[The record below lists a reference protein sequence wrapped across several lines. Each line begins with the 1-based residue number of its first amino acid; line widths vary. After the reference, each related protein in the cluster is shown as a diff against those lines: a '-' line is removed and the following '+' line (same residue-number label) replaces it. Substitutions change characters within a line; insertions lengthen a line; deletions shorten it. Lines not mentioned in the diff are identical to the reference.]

1 MENKK
6 QVWKYVIMIVA
17 TGIIV
22 FLLRENY
29 NRNLPPERGYESL
42 EAAVRQLDFNV
53 GVPDMV
59 LYDEGEQTY
68 EVLGGQLLTVTGT
81 GYEFR
86 VGETPEEWADVMTID
101 EPSETSRRFNVD
113 SGYIKKLRYRT
124 GYDDGYSVLNWY
136 TDDLMYGL
144 RFSDEKS
151 LEECLDILN
160 LNEKSLEEL
169 DEESIRKE
177 NNGNEGA
184 ETEEVSYHIVTSGSE
199 GISLMVPDISGIAQV
214 TSEGDIILN
223 ISNVTVLYATT
234 SESVPEGIGDL
245 YKKVETDNGVKVYTL
260 SENPF
265 TVGSDKYTS
274 FESFM
279 SNLDIARNS
288 V

>member
-6 QVWKYVIMIVA
+6 QVWKYVIMVVA

-101 EPSETSRRFNVD
+101 EPSETSKRFNVD
-113 SGYIKKLRYRT
+113 SDYIKKLRYRT

-151 LEECLDILN
+151 FEECLDILN

-169 DEESIRKE
+169 DEESFRSGDSS
-177 NNGNEGA
+177 NNG
-184 ETEEVSYHIVTSGSE
+184 EESVNYHIVTSSSGE
-199 GISLMVPDISGIAQV
+199 TSLIVPDTLGVTQV
-214 TSEGDIILN
+214 ASEEDVILN
-223 ISNVTVLYATT
+223 IGSITVLYATT
-234 SESVPEGIGDL
+234 SESVPEGIGDI
-245 YKKVETDNGVKVYTL
+245 YEMVEADNGVRVYTL

-265 TVGSDKYTS
+265 TVGSENYSS

-279 SNLDIARNS
+279 GNLDIARNA

>member
-6 QVWKYVIMIVA
+6 QVWKYVIMVVA

-101 EPSETSRRFNVD
+101 EPSETSKRFNVD
-113 SGYIKKLRYRT
+113 SDYIKKLRYRT
-124 GYDDGYSVLNWY
+124 GYGDDYSVLNWY

-169 DEESIRKE
+169 DEKSFKSGYSS
-177 NNGNEGA
+177 NNG
-184 ETEEVSYHIVTSGSE
+184 EESVNYHIVTSSSGE
-199 GISLMVPDISGIAQV
+199 TSLIVPDTLGVTQV
-214 TSEGDIILN
+214 ASEEDVILN
-223 ISNVTVLYATT
+223 IGSITVLYATT
-234 SESVPEGIGDL
+234 SESVPEGIGDI
-245 YKKVETDNGVKVYTL
+245 YEMVEADNGVRVYTL
-260 SENPF
+260 SEYPF
-265 TVGSDKYTS
+265 TVGSESYTS

-279 SNLDIARNS
+279 GNLDIARNA

>member
-17 TGIIV
+17 TGVIV

-113 SGYIKKLRYRT
+113 SDYIKKLRYRT
-124 GYDDGYSVLNWY
+124 GYGDKYSVLNWY
-136 TDDLMYGL
+136 TDGLMYGL

-169 DEESIRKE
+169 DEESFKSGDSS
-177 NNGNEGA
+177 NNG
-184 ETEEVSYHIVTSGSE
+184 EESVNYHIVTSGSGE
-199 GISLMVPDISGIAQV
+199 TSLIVPDTLGVTQV
-214 TSEGDIILN
+214 ASEEDVILN
-223 ISNVTVLYATT
+223 IGSITVLYATT
-234 SESVPEGIGDL
+234 SENAIEGIGDI
-245 YKKVETDNGVKVYTL
+245 YEMVEADNGVRVYTL

-265 TVGSDKYTS
+265 TVGSENYAS

-279 SNLDIARNS
+279 SNLDIARNA

>member
-17 TGIIV
+17 TGVIV

-101 EPSETSRRFNVD
+101 EPSETSRRFDVD
-113 SGYIKKLRYRT
+113 SDYIKKLRYRT
-124 GYDDGYSVLNWY
+124 GYSDGYSVLNWY

-151 LEECLDILN
+151 FEECLDILN

-169 DEESIRKE
+169 DEESFRSGDSS
-177 NNGNEGA
+177 NNG
-184 ETEEVSYHIVTSGSE
+184 EESVNYHIVTSSSGE
-199 GISLMVPDISGIAQV
+199 TSLIVPDTLGVTQV
-214 TSEGDIILN
+214 ASEEDVILN
-223 ISNVTVLYATT
+223 IGRITVLYATT
-234 SESVPEGIGDL
+234 SESVPEGIGDI
-245 YKKVETDNGVKVYTL
+245 YEMVEADNGVRVYTL

-265 TVGSDKYTS
+265 TVGSENYAS

-279 SNLDIARNS
+279 GNLDIARNA

>member
-6 QVWKYVIMIVA
+6 QVWKYVIMVVA

-59 LYDEGEQTY
+59 LYDTGEQTY

-101 EPSETSRRFNVD
+101 EQSETYRRFNVA

-144 RFSDEKS
+144 KFDDEKS
-151 LEECLDILN
+151 FEECLDILN

-169 DEESIRKE
+169 DEESFKSGDSS
-177 NNGNEGA
+177 NNG
-184 ETEEVSYHIVTSGSE
+184 EESVNYHIVTSSSGE
-199 GISLMVPDISGIAQV
+199 TSLIVPDTIGVTQV
-214 TSEGDIILN
+214 ASEEDIILN
-223 ISNVTVLYATT
+223 IGSITVLYATN
-234 SESVPEGIGDL
+234 SENAIEGIGDL
-245 YKKVETDNGVKVYTL
+245 YEMVEADNGVRVYTL

-265 TVGSDKYTS
+265 TVGSENYAS
-274 FESFM
+274 FESFI

>member
-6 QVWKYVIMIVA
+6 QVWKYVIMVVA

-113 SGYIKKLRYRT
+113 SDYIKKLRYRT
-124 GYDDGYSVLNWY
+124 GYDDDYSVLNWY

-151 LEECLDILN
+151 FEECLDILN

-169 DEESIRKE
+169 DEESFRSGDSS
-177 NNGNEGA
+177 NNG
-184 ETEEVSYHIVTSGSE
+184 EESVNYHIVTSSSGE
-199 GISLMVPDISGIAQV
+199 TSLIVPDTLGVTQV
-214 TSEGDIILN
+214 ASEEDVILN
-223 ISNVTVLYATT
+223 IGSITVLYATT
-234 SESVPEGIGDL
+234 SESVPEGIGDI
-245 YKKVETDNGVKVYTL
+245 YEMVEADNGVRVYTL

-265 TVGSDKYTS
+265 TVGSENYAS

-279 SNLDIARNS
+279 GNLDIARNA